1 MSRAPAVEA
10 GFLADPRDFLR
21 WSYLVR
27 LAVVSALLAGAA
39 LVWNAPPGELSQ
51 VATIFLAAAAATAG
65 SYWWTHV
72 RERQPGTRFRYL
84 QVLLDVALV
93 TGTVHFTGGSTSEF
107 APLYILV
114 IAEGALLLPLSG
126 GVLMGVLAS
135 AFFFAESVWLQGGDL
150 DLDLGLQMGLFT
162 AVALVTGLLG
172 DRLRRAG
179 TRLGAV
185 ESELRQ
191 LRLDTSE
198 ILDSIS
204 TGVLTVDAEGRVA
217 YLNHAGGRL
226 LGLDPTAHLGRP
238 VEEVLAKVAP
248 GLGRLLLR

>member
-1 MSRAPAVEA
+1 MSLSPVREA
-10 GFLADPRDFLR
+10 GFLADPREFLR
-21 WSYLVR
+21 WTYLVR
-27 LAVVSALLAGAA
+27 IAVVSALLAGAVF
-39 LVWNAPPGELSQ
+39 VWNAPAAELYQ
-51 VATIFLAAAAATAG
+51 VATIFLAAASATAA
-65 SYWWTHV
+65 SFWWTHI
-72 RERQPGTRFRYL
+72 RGLHPGTRFRYL
-84 QVLLDVALV
+84 QVILDVALV

-135 AFFFAESVWLQGGDL
+135 AFFFLESVWLQGGAL
-150 DLDLGLQMGLFT
+150 DLELGLQMGLFT
-162 AVALVTGLLG
+162 GVALVTGLLG

-204 TGVLTVDAEGRVA
+204 TGVLTVD
-217 YLNHAGGRL
+217 
-226 LGLDPTAHLGRP
+226 
-238 VEEVLAKVAP
+238 
-248 GLGRLLLR
+248 